1 MRISQLDS
9 LLAKL
14 FGGDCLRGF
23 SGYGS
28 VFLFLLLGSVFPAL
42 PSGLTYTCDSVV
54 TDPGYVD
61 PTTCNYLNTVVA
73 GMYNSTFSNL
83 TANIYISYG
92 VIDGLAESTTQF
104 NLVSYSSYLSA
115 LTASAGNS
123 TIDVDALSALNSLDT
138 SVYGSGNV
146 NVTNALGTALGL
158 SGMEGLTAS
167 DNTCFQLN
175 SSCYSGLITVTTQAN
190 LTSQAAGQTLW
201 YRTGTQPS
209 NSYDFYSA
217 VEHETDEILGT
228 ASCIGTGKNGG
239 LVDSCGSGVPSAVD
253 LFRYAG
259 VGQLVPVSS
268 LSTTPGAF
276 FSYNSGVSN
285 GADGAVYNTL
295 AGQDYAD
302 FANNCQFVQD
312 SRACLG
318 KSFDITSD
326 GGAEIN
332 ILEAEGFNLNA
343 PEPATVGMTG
353 LGFAIGAVA
362 RRRRRSSGKIPARA

>member
-1 MRISQLDS
+1 
-9 LLAKL
+9 
-14 FGGDCLRGF
+14 
-23 SGYGS
+23 
-28 VFLFLLLGSVFPAL
+28 VFPAL
-42 PSGLTYTCDSVV
+42 PSGLTYTCDSVA

-61 PTTCNYLNTVVA
+61 PTTCNYLNITIA
-73 GMYNSTFSNL
+73 GLYNSTFSNL

-92 VIDGLAESTTQF
+92 VIGGLAESTTQF

-123 TIDVDALSALNSLDT
+123 TLDVDALSALNSLDT

-158 SGMEGLTAS
+158 TGMEGLTAS

-175 SSCYSGLITVTTQAN
+175 SGCYSGLITVSTPAN
-190 LTSQAAGQTLW
+190 LNSQASGQTLW
-201 YRTGTQPS
+201 YRNTGSQPS

-228 ASCIGTGKNGG
+228 ASCVGTGKNGS

-253 LFRYAG
+253 LFRYSAA
-259 VGQLVPVSS
+259 GQLVPVSS
-268 LSTTPGAF
+268 LTMATGAY
-276 FSYNSGVSN
+276 FSYNGGVSN
-285 GADGAVYNTL
+285 GAEGAVYNTA

-302 FANNCQFVQD
+302 FTNNCQFVQD
-312 SRACLG
+312 SKACLG
-318 KSFDITSD
+318 QSFDITND

-332 ILEAEGFNLNA
+332 ILNAEGFNLNT
-343 PEPATVGMTG
+343 PEPSTVGMMG
-353 LGFAIGAVA
+353 LGFTTIGAVA
-362 RRRRRSSGKIPARA
+362 RRRRRSSGKIPATL